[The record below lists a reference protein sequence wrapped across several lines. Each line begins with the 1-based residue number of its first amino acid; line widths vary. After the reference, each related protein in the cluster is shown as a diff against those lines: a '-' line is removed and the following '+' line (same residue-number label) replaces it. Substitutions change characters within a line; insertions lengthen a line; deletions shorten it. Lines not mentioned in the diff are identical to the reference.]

1 MRIISAHD
9 VQNAVSELFLKANT
23 VLRKDIKEALE
34 KALKK
39 ATNQLERD
47 ALRILLEN
55 AMIAEDKQIAICQDT
70 GIPIVFIELGEDI
83 KIKGGDLKSAV
94 LKGASQAYRKYYF
107 RNSMV
112 QSPLSRKGPYKFG
125 PAILHLDIKRG
136 KRLKISV
143 MAKGFGSENK
153 NCMKMFNPTIDK
165 KEIENFI
172 VDCAREAG
180 PAACP
185 PFIIGIGIGGTSDK
199 ANILAKEAL
208 FIPINKTNKD
218 RHISLMEKRILDKI
232 NKLKI
237 GPMGFGG
244 RTTCL
249 GVNILTFPTHIAGL
263 PVAVN
268 VGCHAIRTATKS
280 I

>member
-1 MRIISAHD
+1 MRIISAYD

-23 VLRKDIKEALE
+23 VIRKDIKKALE

-39 ATNQLERD
+39 ATNQLEKD

-55 AMIAEDKQIAICQDT
+55 AVIAKDKQIAICQDT
-70 GIPIVFIELGEDI
+70 GMPIIFIELGEDI

-107 RNSMV
+107 RNSIV
-112 QSPLSRKGPYKFG
+112 QDPLNRKGPYKFG
-125 PAILHLDIKRG
+125 PAILHLDIKKG
-136 KRLKISV
+136 NRLKITV

-153 NCMKMFNPTIDK
+153 NCMRMFEPTTSK
-165 KEIENFI
+165 EEIEDFA
-172 VDCAREAG
+172 VECAKEAG
-180 PAACP
+180 PDACP
-185 PFIIGIGIGGTSDK
+185 PFIIGVGIGGTSEK
-199 ANILAKEAL
+199 VNILAKEAL
-208 FIPINKTNKD
+208 LIPINKSNKD
-218 RHISLMEKRILDKI
+218 KHISLMEKRILDKI
-232 NKLKI
+232 NRLKI

-263 PVAVN
+263 PIAVN
-268 VGCHAIRTATKS
+268 VGCHATRSAARS